1 MLRFHRQTTPY
12 QHGSWSASQ
21 SQNRLWSA
29 FNKYWDIWPSCTHL
43 QSWRTLWML
52 LTQRLPWELRWPKS
66 KDGLGLWDVLLS
78 GMSHF
83 FNFENSLSHCLL
95 LVSIFGAIRYN
106 RQTRELTPK
115 SSCLQWMLSWLE
127 SSLLT
132 LSLVL
137 KNWTKVWHAYM
148 LNPRW
153 VILFAAR
160 ISSHDDQLLCRRLH
174 STGVLPISYGTWTSV
189 QRMSGVYF
197 NESWGR
203 TLTNSRNC
211 SGGRFLRCWVSHLH
225 EHESTIGVQRHR
237 SHSSTAWMALVPWNR
252 KKFDVTAARKQFL

>member
-115 SSCLQWMLSWLE
+115 SSCLQWMLSWYANE
-127 SSLLT
+127 PVQS
-132 LSLVL
+132 
-137 KNWTKVWHAYM
+137 N
-148 LNPRW
+148 
-153 VILFAAR
+153 
-160 ISSHDDQLLCRRLH
+160 
-174 STGVLPISYGTWTSV
+174 VLPSTLQPGVACLHAKPSV
-189 QRMSGVYF
+189 FYF
-197 NESWGR
+197 FTVCFSLIIPHIYLYRWFVEDSMR
-203 TLTNSRNC
+203 RSNC
-211 SGGRFLRCWVSHLH
+211 GNLRLLERQFTECLV
-225 EHESTIGVQRHR
+225 R
-237 SHSSTAWMALVPWNR
+237 SFILNLITA
-252 KKFDVTAARKQFL
+252 